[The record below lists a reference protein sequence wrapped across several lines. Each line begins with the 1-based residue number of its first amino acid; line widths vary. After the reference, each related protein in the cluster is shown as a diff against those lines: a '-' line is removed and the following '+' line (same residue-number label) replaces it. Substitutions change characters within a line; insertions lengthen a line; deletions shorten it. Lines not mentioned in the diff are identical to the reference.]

1 MEAFRGRDDKSGGV
15 EVMFSLGGIV
25 RRKGLTSHW
34 KFRTPALEGRV
45 GDDDMLKAV
54 QGVTGETK
62 TGVRTVPLGNHSMP
76 LYQEDTDSSR
86 EERNNQTTARGVT
99 VAQVRSVSEGS
110 SGQPCQ
116 VL

>member
-1 MEAFRGRDDKSGGV
+1 
-15 EVMFSLGGIV
+15 MFSLGGIV

-34 KFRTPALEGRV
+34 KFRTPALGRRV
-45 GDDDMLKAV
+45 GDDMLKAV

-86 EERNNQTTARGVT
+86 EERNNQRTAHEVT

-110 SGQPCQ
+110 SGQLC
-116 VL
+116 